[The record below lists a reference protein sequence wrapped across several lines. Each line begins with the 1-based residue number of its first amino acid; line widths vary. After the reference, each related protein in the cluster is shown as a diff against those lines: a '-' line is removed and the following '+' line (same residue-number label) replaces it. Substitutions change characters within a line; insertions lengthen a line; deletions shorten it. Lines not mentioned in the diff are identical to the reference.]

1 MIEQHKKEILYN
13 KPIYVGTS
21 ILDISKLT
29 MMKFHYN
36 IIHKNFENNYN
47 LLYSDTD
54 SLIYSIKHED
64 IYEWI
69 KQNKE
74 HFDLSDCQRLDL
86 YDNTNKKVL
95 EKMKEENNCLPISE
109 FVGLNPKVYS
119 LMYEMINNDNE
130 FVLTNKKAMKGVSKT
145 VVKKDIKHQDLIDT
159 FNRDK
164 PFTKEVMSIRSF
176 KHELFLYSQT
186 KVALT
191 AYYDKM
197 KMLDEINCV
206 PFGYKE

>member
-1 MIEQHKKEILYN
+1 MELTLTTDEEYAIKHFSKITFKKAECINNLYMIEQHKKEILYN

-29 MMKFHYN
+29 MVKLHYN
-36 IIHKNFENNYN
+36 VIHKNFENNYN

-86 YDNTNKKVL
+86 HDNTNKKVV

-109 FVGLNPKVYS
+109 FIGLNPKVYS
-119 LMYEMINNDNE
+119 LMYEMINDDYE
-130 FVLTNKKAMKGVSKT
+130 FELQNKKAINGVSKT
-145 VVKKDIKHQDLIDT
+145 VAKKDIKHQNLIDKYNT
-159 FNRDK
+159 GI
-164 PFTKEVMSIRSF
+164 PFTK
-176 KHELFLYSQT
+176 
-186 KVALT
+186 
-191 AYYDKM
+191 
-197 KMLDEINCV
+197 
-206 PFGYKE
+206 